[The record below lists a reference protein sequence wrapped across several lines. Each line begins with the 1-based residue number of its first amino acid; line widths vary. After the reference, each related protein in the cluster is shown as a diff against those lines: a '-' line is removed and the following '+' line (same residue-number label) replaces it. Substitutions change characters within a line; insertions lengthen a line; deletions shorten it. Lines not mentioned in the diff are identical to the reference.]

1 MSQETPSLVFQA
13 QNHRGFQSGSES
25 WLSSTFSD
33 MEESETDESSDYVTP
48 SYDVEES
55 EGDKSFDHETF
66 STIP

>member
-1 MSQETPSLVFQA
+1 MAEKEDESSNYEIPYDDF
-13 QNHRGFQSGSES
+13 NSES